1 MFALTFKV
9 LVTHHSTKTEEIAAR
24 YVAGDILEQPP
35 EAGVDVFGTVNENC
49 DQLMPVHM
57 NSYLTFGHVKAL
69 SSMPLQTL

>member
-1 MFALTFKV
+1 M
-9 LVTHHSTKTEEIAAR
+9 
-24 YVAGDILEQPP
+24 AGDILEQPP